1 MSEHE
6 NNHYRRIRLLYSM
19 KDIQLALSAADF
31 LQECDPEARIS
42 KAELRRYKCY
52 ETTAIVSYARPFSE
66 SRGRVPKL
74 SLKMIGVKLNEESK
88 ALHDQVLDLRN
99 RVIAHSDSEMM
110 RMAVRFHELDIGD
123 GKKMPY
129 IRPAFDEGLDFV
141 GFSPVQ
147 DLLNLFHTVFE
158 GLYLTIMEEARKHP
172 DKFDFRQ
179 DFLDPNK

>member
-6 NNHYRRIRLLYSM
+6 NNHNRRIRLLYSM

-31 LQECDPEARIS
+31 LQECDPETRIS
-42 KAELRRYKCY
+42 KVELRRYKCY

-66 SRGRVPKL
+66 SRGKIPKL
-74 SLKMIGVKLNEESK
+74 SLKMIGVKLNDESK
-88 ALHDQVLDLRN
+88 ELHDRLLNLRN
-99 RVIAHSDSEMM
+99 RVVAHSDAEMM
-110 RMAVRFHELDIGD
+110 RMAVKFHELDIGD

-141 GFSPVQ
+141 GFGPVSN
-147 DLLNLFHTVFE
+147 LLSLFHTVFE
-158 GLYLTIMEEARKHP
+158 GLYLTILEDARKNP

-179 DFLDPNK
+179 DFLDIDK